1 MFIQLEKSASLRCVA
16 DAHAQASLV
25 RTSQRRSVDEA
36 DLTGSLRATVGA
48 ITITEAFPALAPEN
62 LSLERTPLRGA
73 VHLER

>member
-1 MFIQLEKSASLRCVA
+1 MFIQRKKSASLRCVA

-36 DLTGSLRATVGA
+36 DLMGSLRATIGA
-48 ITITEAFPALAPEN
+48 VNITEAFPALAPEN

-73 VHLER
+73 AQLVR

>member
-1 MFIQLEKSASLRCVA
+1 MFIQCEKSASLRCVA

-36 DLTGSLRATVGA
+36 DLTGSLRTTMCAVN
-48 ITITEAFPALAPEN
+48 ITEAFPALAPEN